1 MKKKNTVLTLFI
13 FCTGIYISFS
23 QEKTCNCITDLNQVA
38 QEIKE
43 AKSYEIQLKKR
54 RHKKEF
60 EAWKEVVKQEILND
74 SLSSFFCAGYLQKYI
89 GFIKDKH
96 NFIYTIPDDLSAAIP
111 NYTQVIDTTHIK
123 SDGVSGIYYAGT
135 DKILLTEVSPN
146 IWYGVTLASQSKQWT
161 QGKIRLRLQ
170 KLPSGTFEL
179 FEFYQN
185 GMLYYQ
191 TDITPTNG
199 RISGTFWN
207 KQNRYYF
214 NLNHENNF
222 TYKPLNDTFDYIA
235 IKSFN
240 RDSSLLKE
248 ANIFYANIIP
258 KLHKEN
264 LIIDLRNNAYGYMRS
279 AQPLYK
285 HLSKTKNL
293 PKIYVLVNFQT
304 AEGAENIALFA
315 KRVGNAVIAGEN
327 SRGMFNYHYY
337 PEAYSNETKCNGY
350 LIKLSNSGSDI
361 FYHEY
366 ESIGITPDIKLDNNS
381 DWIEQ
386 IINLDEGL

>member
-54 RHKKEF
+54 RHRKEF

-123 SDGVSGIYYAGT
+123 SDGVSGIYYAGN

-146 IWYGVTLASQSKQWT
+146 IWYGVTLASQSEQWT
-161 QGKIRLRLQ
+161 RGKIRLRLQ

-191 TDITPTNG
+191 TDITLTNG

-248 ANIFYANIIP
+248 ANTFYANIIP

-264 LIIDLRNNAYGYMRS
+264 LIIDLRNNAYGRYIT
-279 AQPLYK
+279 AKPLYNYLNRK
-285 HLSKTKNL
+285 IL

-304 AEGAENIALFA
+304 AEQAEQLTNYA
-315 KRVGNAVIAGEN
+315 KKHNEASIAGETT
-327 SRGMFNYHYY
+327 RGMFNFGYHR
-337 PEAYSNETKCNGY
+337 EVYSNTTKCYGF
-350 LIKLSNSGSDI
+350 LIKLTSSKSEGYYLD
-361 FYHEY
+361 YKD
-366 ESIGITPDIKLDNNS
+366 IGITPDIKLDNNS

-386 IINLDEGL
+386 IINLDKGL